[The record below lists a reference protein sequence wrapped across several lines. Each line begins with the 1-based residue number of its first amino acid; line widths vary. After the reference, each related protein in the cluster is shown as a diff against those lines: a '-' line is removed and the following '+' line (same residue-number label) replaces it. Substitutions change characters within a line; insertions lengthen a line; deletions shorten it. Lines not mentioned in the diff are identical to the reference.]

1 MLEELLS
8 FVKLRIEELTELR
21 DQYESQNEYSMVDYT
36 AGCIDAYDIDRMK
49 LSE

>member
-36 AGCIDAYDIDRMK
+36 AGCIDAYDIVRMK